1 MQDIAPDGVLGLG
14 SGIISVPS
22 ALRRAGVVDSF
33 SICLGTDGYGRIAFG
48 DIGPLTQ
55 PTVPLLLSS
64 SG

>member
-1 MQDIAPDGVLGLG
+1 LQGIAPDGVLGLG

-33 SICLGTDGYGRIAFG
+33 SICLSPDGYGRIAFG

-55 PTVPLLLSS
+55 QTVPLLQ
-64 SG
+64 